1 MYGLTAVGMN
11 SDEAVY
17 SGQAASIAGDAVL
30 TPFFPIFRA
39 HPLLVQTTLA
49 LAFNID
55 GSDTLRG
62 SRRRSSV
69 VATIV
74 LVYMLGSLLY
84 GRRVGLVAA
93 LFMAVMPY
101 HVIVTRQ
108 FLLDGP

>member
-1 MYGLTAVGMN
+1 M
-11 SDEAVY
+11 
-17 SGQAASIAGDAVL
+17 L

-55 GSDTLRG
+55 GSDTVARLTATIIG
-62 SRRRSSV
+62 
-69 VATIV
+69 VATIVV